1 MFRTQENIPEVYVNT
16 SRDFQ
21 LLCRINDAIQGATK
35 YTIDSLRHLSNTLE
49 MNSTLLPLLKSK
61 VGFFKTENLSED
73 QLRYL
78 LTGFP
83 YLIKYKGSKK
93 AIYSAIYLWFR
104 VNRIGAALISVD
116 IDNDNYTIDININT
130 IPQDTALLDNLLSY
144 LIPTGYIINYN
155 FATAVNKT
163 SRFNL
168 VNSYEGAV
176 ITKRSNS
183 QIRTDDVS
191 HVDIKCSTDSSSS
204 EFAEFTK
211 SNFGAI
217 GGAQIY
223 NPLDQE
229 GV

>member
-1 MFRTQENIPEVYVNT
+1 MFRTQEKIPEVYINT

-104 VNRIGAALISVD
+104 VNRIGAALISVNINNSD
-116 IDNDNYTIDININT
+116 HTIEININT
-130 IPQDTALLDNLLSY
+130 IPQDTALLDTLLSY

-155 FATAVNKT
+155 FATAVNET
-163 SRFNL
+163 SKFNL
-168 VNSYEGAV
+168 VNCYAGAV
-176 ITKRSNS
+176 ITKSSNS
-183 QIRTDDVS
+183 QIRTNDVDDVIIR
-191 HVDIKCSTDSSSS
+191 HSTNLSSS
-204 EFAEFTK
+204 EFTDFKE
-211 SNFGAI
+211 SNFGTI
-217 GGAQIY
+217 GGAQVY

>member
-61 VGFFKTENLSED
+61 VGFFKTENLSEE

-104 VNRIGAALISVD
+104 VNRIGASLISVN
-116 IDNDNYTIDININT
+116 IDNNNHTIEININT

-155 FATAVNKT
+155 FATAVNET
-163 SRFNL
+163 SKLNL

-176 ITKRSNS
+176 ITKYSNS
-183 QIRTDDVS
+183 QIRTNNIG
-191 HVDIKCSTDSSSS
+191 HVTIRRSTDSLSS
-204 EFAEFTK
+204 EFKE
-211 SNFGAI
+211 SNFGTI
-217 GGAQIY
+217 GGAQVY